1 MAQVNKPVESEIAN
15 TIVETNNFH
24 QVLEH
29 FNSAGGLKHKETRL
43 EIECQI
49 CLSKNLALVNL
60 EQEKPVSDTHEQYV
74 ILPRCGHAF
83 GHQCLNYWIESQS
96 DWPRCPTCR
105 EFVYCENEHRVTFD
119 IHGSPQKSV
128 TSQAEEIQK
137 IRGMLHKPPCQ
148 KCVGRRGVARWFDRQ
163 RVAGQ
168 NQNRSASTNIWIG
181 LSGL

>member
-83 GHQCLNYWIESQS
+83 GHQCLNYVSSHSPPLWYLEKLGS
-96 DWPRCPTCR
+96 
-105 EFVYCENEHRVTFD
+105 VENKLTWSYSGSRV
-119 IHGSPQKSV
+119 SPIGRDARLAV
-128 TSQAEEIQK
+128 NLYTVRTST
-137 IRGMLHKPPCQ
+137 G
-148 KCVGRRGVARWFDRQ
+148 
-163 RVAGQ
+163 
-168 NQNRSASTNIWIG
+168 
-181 LSGL
+181 